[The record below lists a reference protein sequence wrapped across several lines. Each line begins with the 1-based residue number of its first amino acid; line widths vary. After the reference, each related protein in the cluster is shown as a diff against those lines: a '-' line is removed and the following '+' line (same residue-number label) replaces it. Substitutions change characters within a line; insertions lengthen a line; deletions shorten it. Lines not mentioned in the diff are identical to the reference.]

1 MTESGLS
8 SWHSVPSILPLPRY
22 VSGAFL
28 LSEWAV
34 ICLYLPLRGIGILH
48 FFSRYVKDN
57 RSLWTL
63 LSLWVCHLLDDVKY
77 CNNIYYSTLTISR
90 TVVAMWTTSCN
101 WPRNCVF
108 ILGEGKRPFSQV
120 SAFNYCSEQHQPW
133 LIEQFFYCEIKS
145 VFWGIT

>member
-8 SWHSVPSILPLPRY
+8 LWHSVPSDLPLPRY

-28 LSEWAV
+28 LSEWAA
-34 ICLYLPLRGIGILH
+34 ICLYLPSRGVGILY
-48 FFSRYVKDN
+48 FFSRYVGVKDN

-63 LSLWVCHLLDDVKY
+63 LSLCVCHGLDSVKY

-101 WPRNCVF
+101 WPRNCAF
-108 ILGEGKRPFSQV
+108 IPGWGKRPFSQV
-120 SAFNYCSEQHQPW
+120 SAQSSISRGW
-133 LIEQFFYCEIKS
+133 LSHFVYCEVKS
-145 VFWGIT
+145 LFWGIT